1 MINIPKLQLSP
12 LPEANKLEE
21 LANLIGSKQPRTSLV
36 PEKFRLPEN
45 RHLRSVD
52 EIFNDIES
60 GNFQNIIDIEWIFCL
75 HEKEKWDEKNP
86 HRETLTAR
94 KMWQASQDLPWLKLR
109 LFWGTA
115 LYWSHQQNG
124 VARSIAEN
132 LFVFT
137 PSDDIDR
144 RTFDILSV
152 FGKPQP
158 EKQIAKLSYKRNV
171 SPRQLFQAV
180 DLPQEIDVIKKALD
194 CIADLFLDDVHANT
208 DDDNANTD
216 VLLACLEEMS
226 RQQELATVEKLLLR
240 MPSSWITFF
249 PQLVDWI
256 KNRYSPRIDNSRW
269 YELSSQAKEKLR
281 KWIGMANYEDFSKL
295 VDRVLEQ
302 MDLHPTESNRLRSRC
317 TFWSNYSDRFERI
330 RILLPQ
336 STINRLGSYL
346 SDRDYL
352 KLEDDGSQET
362 EICIFDFGKWFVIE
376 FFRGDGSETR
386 IVAQNPR
393 LDSYLFESK
402 ILSVKRLRYW
412 AEGERHDHRYCWQ
425 SFCEPWLRHRG
436 ILPNEG
442 LTNFKINDKR
452 IESYNP
458 QVGLPAPE
466 DEQLDDRYQQL
477 QKWEQTIA
485 QLEQEAKA
493 YCLNKP

>member
-1 MINIPKLQLSP
+1 MIKIPQFQLSP

-21 LANLIGSKQPRTSLV
+21 LANLIGSKESSSSLI
-36 PEKFRLPEN
+36 PENFRLPKN
-45 RHLRSVD
+45 RRLRPVD

-60 GNFQNIIDIEWIFCL
+60 GKFQNIIDIEWIVCL

-94 KMWQASQDLPWLKLR
+94 NIWRASQNLPWLKLR

-115 LYWSHQQNG
+115 LYWSHQKNG
-124 VARSIAEN
+124 VSRSIAEN
-132 LFVFT
+132 ISAFT
-137 PSDDIDR
+137 PQDSYYQQDKL
-144 RTFDILSV
+144 TFKILSV
-152 FGKPQP
+152 LGKPQP
-158 EKQIAKLSYKRNV
+158 EKEIAKLSYKCNL
-171 SPRQLFQAV
+171 SPRQLFKEV
-180 DLPQEIDVIKKALD
+180 DLPQEIDVIKNSLD
-194 CIADLFLDDVHANT
+194 FIADLFLDN
-208 DDDNANTD
+208 DNANTD
-216 VLLACLEEMS
+216 VLLACLHEMS
-226 RQQELATVEKLLLR
+226 QQQELATVEKLLLGI
-240 MPSSWITFF
+240 PSSWITFF

-256 KNRYSPRIDNSRW
+256 KNRYSPRIPNSRW
-269 YELSSQAKEKLR
+269 HKLSGKAKENLR
-281 KWIGMANYEDFSKL
+281 KLIGMANYEDFSKL

-362 EICIFDFGKWFVIE
+362 EVCIFDFGNWFVIE

-386 IVAQNPR
+386 IVANNHH
-393 LDSYLFESK
+393 LDDQLFESK
-402 ILSVKRLRYW
+402 TLSVKRLRYW
-412 AEGERHDHRYCWQ
+412 ADCERHDHVYCWQ

-452 IESYNP
+452 IEPYHP
-458 QVGLPAPE
+458 QIGLPAPK

-477 QKWEQTIA
+477 QQWEQTIA
-485 QLEQEAKA
+485 QLEQEAKV
-493 YCLNKP
+493 YCLNNP